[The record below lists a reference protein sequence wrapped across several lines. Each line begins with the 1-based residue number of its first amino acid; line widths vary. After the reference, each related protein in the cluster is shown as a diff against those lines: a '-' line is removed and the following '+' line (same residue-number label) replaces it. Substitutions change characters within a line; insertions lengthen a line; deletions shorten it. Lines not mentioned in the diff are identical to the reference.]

1 MIFSGEEL
9 VLMARLYRDGAT
21 VSSKKCRAYQHKNTP
36 VPREAIRGR
45 GKATKEEVAGM
56 TVAME

>member
-1 MIFSGEEL
+1 
-9 VLMARLYRDGAT
+9 MARLYRDGAT